1 METPQ
6 ASPETAPKPPAPVV
20 LEVAPAR
27 VVQTDPTQI
36 GAETPRQKRE
46 LWFDPNWRDFHK
58 LWSMRTQFVI
68 LAISAAYMILPAFM
82 AWMPPR
88 LFAASVIVLV
98 FGGGIF
104 RLMNQKGVD
113 L

>member
-1 METPQ
+1 MTVAEPTP
-6 ASPETAPKPPAPVV
+6 PVV

-36 GAETPRQKRE
+36 GKETPRQQAA

-58 LWSMRTQFVI
+58 LWSMRVQFVLMGI
-68 LAISAAYMILPAFM
+68 TAAYMIVPAFIS
-82 AWMPPR
+82 WVPPR
-88 LFAASVIVLV
+88 AFAALVIVLV
-98 FGGGIF
+98 FGGGLF

>member
-1 METPQ
+1 MTEPV
-6 ASPETAPKPPAPVV
+6 APVKPVV

-27 VVQTDPTQI
+27 IVQTDPTQV
-36 GAETPRQKRE
+36 GKETPRQQAT

-58 LWSMRTQFVI
+58 LWSMRVQFI
-68 LAISAAYMILPAFM
+68 LMGFTAAYMAVPAFIS
-82 AWMPPR
+82 WLPPR
-88 LFAASVIVLV
+88 LFALIVV
-98 FGGGIF
+98 VMIFSGGIF

>member
-1 METPQ
+1 MTEP
-6 ASPETAPKPPAPVV
+6 AAPIAPVV

-36 GAETPRQKRE
+36 GRETPRQRTA

-58 LWSMRTQFVI
+58 LWSMRVQFI
-68 LAISAAYMILPAFM
+68 LMAFTAAYMIVPAFIT
-82 AWMPPR
+82 WLPPR
-88 LFAASVIVLV
+88 MFALVVVVLI
-98 FGGGIF
+98 FSGGIF

>member
-1 METPQ
+1 MT
-6 ASPETAPKPPAPVV
+6 TGAPADKPVV

-36 GAETPRQKRE
+36 GKETPHQQAT

-58 LWSMRTQFVI
+58 LWSMRTQFV
-68 LAISAAYMILPAFM
+68 LMGFTASYMIIPAFIN
-82 AWMPPR
+82 WLPPR
-88 LFAASVIVLV
+88 LFALV
-98 FGGGIF
+98 VVGFVFTGGVF

>member
-1 METPQ
+1 MVDPVPQ
-6 ASPETAPKPPAPVV
+6 V

-36 GAETPRQKRE
+36 GKETPRQQAT

-58 LWSMRTQFVI
+58 LWSMRTQFV
-68 LAISAAYMILPAFM
+68 LMGLTAAYMVVPAFIN
-82 AWMPPR
+82 WLPPR
-88 LFAASVIVLV
+88 MFAAIVILLV